1 MQKTILIGVLVWLLS
16 ATTVFAQPE
25 AQTPQTAPQ
34 VPNNG
39 IVNLPVMLDCGP
51 ITSIMEILANF
62 KELPTATGD
71 ATWKIPNGQI
81 LKGKMVIWINPQTKS
96 FSITIQPSSEMA
108 CIFLPG
114 MNFAPFK
121 TSGTSL

>member
-1 MQKTILIGVLVWLLS
+1 MQKTILIGFLFWLLS

-25 AQTPQTAPQ
+25 ATPSPTPQ
-34 VPNNG
+34 VPNDG

-51 ITSIMEILANF
+51 IASIMEILQNY

-71 ATWKIPNGQI
+71 ASWRIPNGQM
-81 LKGKMVIWINPQTKS
+81 LKGRMVIWINPQTKS
-96 FSITIQPSSEMA
+96 FSITIQPNEDMA

-114 MNFAPFK
+114 MNFAPFNNP
-121 TSGTSL
+121 GTSL